1 MSLKCII
8 VEDQTMFLQMLDNML
23 RTVPDLEVVA
33 TAQTEAQG
41 IAACEQHK
49 PDLLVLDLALPDGN
63 GINVARRLAAVN
75 PSGKTIILSGEAS
88 TFICPVCLNGKIH
101 AVLDKT
107 QAFDDLSE
115 ELKTL
120 LPAARGGSRSVR
132 GSDVRSKLTSREYE
146 IFGFIG
152 RGLMSKEIGETL
164 GISALTVQT
173 HRRKIAEKLGTSGP
187 ELVQQAI
194 RHYHAT
200 LGAKA

>member
-1 MSLKCII
+1 MSLKCVI

-63 GINVARRLAAVN
+63 GVNVARRLAEVN
-75 PSGKTIILSGEAS
+75 PCGKTIILSGEAS
-88 TFICPVCLNGKIH
+88 TFVCPSSLNSKVH

-120 LPAARGGSRSVR
+120 LPAARGGSRSAR
-132 GSDVRSKLTSREYE
+132 GSEVRSKLSAREYE
-146 IFGFIG
+146 VFGLIG
-152 RGLMSKEIGETL
+152 RGLMSKEIGEAL

-173 HRRKIAEKLGTSGP
+173 HRRRIAERLGTSGP

-194 RHYHAT
+194 RHYHET
-200 LGAKA
+200 MGARR